1 MEQEITSTKK
11 CPFCGETINQD
22 AIKCKYC
29 GEWLDGRNDKA
40 DKRAVEVSTPTTQF
54 PQQQIVVNQIEHKTN
69 GLGTAGFIVSLVCSV
84 FCWVPGVNFVL
95 WFLGLLF
102 SFIGLFKKPR
112 GLAIA
117 GFIIAIIDIVIIVAL
132 VGGTVSLLNKAF
144 A

>member
-1 MEQEITSTKK
+1 MEQGITSTKK

-84 FCWVPGVNFVL
+84 FCWVPGVNFAL

-117 GFIIAIIDIVIIVAL
+117 GLIIAIIDIVIIVLL
-132 VGGTVSLLNKAF
+132 VGGIVSLLNKVF

>member
-1 MEQEITSTKK
+1 MEQEITSTKQ
-11 CPFCGETINQD
+11 CPFCGETINRD

-29 GEWLDGRNDKA
+29 GEWLDGRNNQA
-40 DKRAVEVSTPTTQF
+40 DTQTLEVSAPITQF

-69 GLGTAGFIVSLVCSV
+69 GIGTAGFIVSLVCSV

-95 WFLGLLF
+95 WFLGLIF

-132 VGGTVSLLNKAF
+132 VGGIVSLLNKALN
-144 A
+144 